1 LSLGELNMLSIFLD
15 KMSGFFD
22 QRFVVAYLI
31 PVLIGIVSLLT
42 IISLLKESVV
52 VIIFEWW
59 IKGSGFEQ
67 ALLGVLYLLI
77 IFLIAYLFA
86 YLLATLTTPLVRIYE
101 GYWPE
106 WRLTHKLRV
115 HQEMALI
122 KQRKTLASQE
132 DTLSKK
138 LEELSRQQEELD
150 AQETALANQQAL
162 PGITQ
167 EHLITRQKELTNKR
181 EALDDHQKALNA
193 KFAHNEASFYLN
205 YPRNPLLLKP
215 TKLGNVLAAAEE
227 YSMQLYKLDA
237 VIWWPRLAPLLP
249 DAFRAQV
256 DVALIPMLAVLNLCL
271 VFTLL
276 PILSGGIAIL
286 LGPNWLLFIVSFI
299 GGFILARASYIAAVS
314 QAVDYGNWIRV
325 AFDLYRHEILKQMH
339 ISIPDNLVE
348 EALLWTSLNKWVYK
362 FTPPWEAMQTK
373 KSSIVKRPF
382 YYDTHI
388 STTTPV
394 QLQEMTFTIKEPT
407 QEKPVI
413 TAKNG
418 QNKSK
423 QLKP

>member
-1 LSLGELNMLSIFLD
+1 MLSTFLD
-15 KMSGFFD
+15 KMSGSFD
-22 QRFVVAYLI
+22 QRFVVAYLLPI
-31 PVLIGIVSLLT
+31 LIGVISL
-42 IISLLKESVV
+42 IIIIGLLKESIV

-67 ALLGVLYLLI
+67 AALAGLCILI

-115 HQEMALI
+115 RQEMALI
-122 KQRKTLASQE
+122 KQQKILDSQE

-138 LEELSRQQEELD
+138 EEDLSRQQEALN
-150 AQETALANQQAL
+150 AQETAQANQQTL

-167 EHLITRQKELTNKR
+167 DELITRKKYLINELA
-181 EALDDHQKALNA
+181 ALADQQKALNA
-193 KFAHNEASFYLN
+193 KWAHNEAFFYLN

-237 VIWWPRLAPLLP
+237 VIWWPRLAPMLP

-256 DVALIPMLAVLNLCL
+256 DVALIPMLAVLNLGL
-271 VFTLL
+271 VFTL
-276 PILSGGIAIL
+276 IAFIGGGSAIL
-286 LGPNWLLFIVSFI
+286 LGPNWFLFIISFI
-299 GGFILARASYIAAVS
+299 GGFFLARASYLAAVS

-325 AFDLYRHEILKQMH
+325 AFDLYRHEILRQMH
-339 ISIPDNLVE
+339 IPIPDNLVE
-348 EALLWTSLNKWVYK
+348 ETLLWTSLNNWVYK
-362 FTPPWEAMQTK
+362 FTPPWEAVRTTK
-373 KSSIVKRPF
+373 LSSVKRPF
-382 YYDTHI
+382 YYDTHS

-394 QLQEMTFTIKEPT
+394 QLPEMTFTIKRPA
-407 QEKPVI
+407 QETPVK

-423 QLKP
+423 GTTTLNGDQG